1 MAGSLQLKKGTKMQL
16 AFDAPVGQDPQF
28 NMLCTFNKAL
38 DESAFL
44 VSAPMV
50 DGKKLIPDESQKLLF
65 RYTEGDESNIVAGYV
80 DDTVKEGIRSYL
92 TVRRVAE
99 QRHFVKRVDIRMK
112 VELPVTYMQDTWEL
126 NANGEV
132 DWEKGETMDVSNN
145 GLAIYMNRWFEVGET
160 CIFKLPRLGSMSE
173 GQPEQEVVGVIC
185 WMREMPK
192 GSPFRFVAG
201 IQLRFSGTEDRQEM
215 QEYVSYVK
223 KRYKL

>member
-1 MAGSLQLKKGTKMQL
+1 MAGSLLLKKGTKIQL
-16 AFDAPVGQDPQF
+16 AFDVPVGHEPQF

-50 DGKKLIPDESQKLLF
+50 DGKKLVPDESQKLLF
-65 RYTEGDESNIVAGYV
+65 KYTEGDESHIVAGYV

-92 TVRRVAE
+92 KIRRVAE

-112 VELPVTYMQDTWEL
+112 VELPVQYMQDTWEL
-126 NANGEV
+126 NSNGEV
-132 DWEKGETMDVSNN
+132 EWEKGETMDISNN
-145 GLAIYMNRWFEVGET
+145 GLAVYMNRWFEVGES
-160 CIFKLPRLGSMSE
+160 CIFTLPRLGTMTE
-173 GQPEQEVVGVIC
+173 GRPAIDVVGVIC

-192 GSPFRFVAG
+192 GSPFRFVSG
-201 IQLRFSGTEDRQEM
+201 IQLRFADPVERQEM
-215 QEYVSYVK
+215 QDYVAYVK

>member
-1 MAGSLQLKKGTKMQL
+1 MAGSLLLKKGTKIQL
-16 AFDAPVGQDPQF
+16 AFDVPVGREPQF

-50 DGKKLIPDESQKLLF
+50 DGKKLVPDESH
-65 RYTEGDESNIVAGYV
+65 IVAGYV

-92 TVRRVAE
+92 KIRRVAE

-112 VELPVTYMQDTWEL
+112 VELPVQYMQDTWEL
-126 NANGEV
+126 NSNGEV
-132 DWEKGETMDVSNN
+132 EWEKGETMDISNN
-145 GLAIYMNRWFEVGET
+145 GLAVYMNRWFDVGET
-160 CIFKLPRLGSMSE
+160 CIFKLPRMGSVSE
-173 GQPEQEVVGVIC
+173 GRPEQEVVGVIC

-192 GSPFRFVAG
+192 GSLFRFVTG
-201 IQLRFSGTEDRQEM
+201 IQLRFADNDDRQDM
-215 QEYVSYVK
+215 QEYVAYVK